1 MMGPDPSGSTG
12 RRRLAVSFLVL
23 GVVAVVATVGKDY
36 PREQPIVFRLA
47 DARAATLT
55 ASFTKVGEAEA
66 RTGFTL
72 AVPDR
77 SFRDVTHT
85 VRLPNG
91 DYIVTVE
98 VRHPTPAPAPGK
110 SPEETSV
117 SRRVS
122 LVGSEVVVSVPARAS
137 E

>member
-1 MMGPDPSGSTG
+1 MMRLDDPSGSKG
-12 RRRLAVSFLVL
+12 RRRLAVSFLAL
-23 GVVAVVATVGKDY
+23 GALVVVATVGKDY
-36 PREQPIVFRLA
+36 PREQPIVFRLP
-47 DARAATLT
+47 DSRAASLT

-77 SFRDVTHT
+77 SFRDVSHT
-85 VRLPNG
+85 IHLPNG

-98 VRHPTPAPAPGK
+98 LRRPTQK
-110 SPEETSV
+110 PEETSV
-117 SRRVS
+117 SQRVS
-122 LVGSEVVVSVPARAS
+122 LAGSEVVVSVPARAS